1 MKPPQILDL
10 EKYWGIEIKEDYFK
24 LNDAGEIV
32 ELDLGSTESSHFRRL
47 RKVNRRARVRLTPN
61 KIIDLSP
68 LQRLQQLT
76 SLYLEYNQIIDLSP
90 LQELQQLTSLSL
102 SGNKIIDLSPL
113 QRLRQLTELHLG
125 NNQIIDLGPLQ
136 RLQQLTE
143 LDLGNNQIS
152 DFSPLEGLQQLIL
165 LNLMDNQVSNLS
177 PFRGLQQLKLLNIAA
192 NEIIDLNPLQGLQ
205 QLSWLFLNN
214 NKISDLSPLQG
225 LQQLTSLFLSDNK
238 IIDLSPLQELQQLT
252 SLFLDD
258 NQITDLSPLKELIRK
273 GIPIQYDTEFRENT
287 INLYDNRLTHPPVE
301 IVKQGNEAILNWFD
315 NYEKAQAQNVQ
326 FHPLNEV
333 RVIILG
339 WGKVGKTTLR
349 KRLIG
354 EAVSENELQTDGIDI
369 DIWRPAQ
376 LPKVALRVWD
386 FGGQE
391 IQHSVHNLFLQ
402 DNCVYVLVIDKR
414 KDQTKNE
421 DIVYWLE
428 HIRSFGNDSPV
439 LIVENSIDTERGIN
453 AQSTPTEIEEL
464 VYLNT
469 EIREAYQTNGQVF
482 DYVGVSALKG
492 YNIETLKTKLFVL
505 AAQQN
510 NRGPYPPDWLVAKNA
525 VEERITQGFEAGG
538 LACQNYITKETFD
551 LECERHDIKDATA
564 QNTLLGVMAQLGVV
578 SYYKKSEDKSN
589 WLILNPE
596 WLTTAIY
603 SVLLHPNLKRLNGHL
618 QRSDVLTMLTPA
630 SETEEFFAKKNYQ
643 YSETEIGYVL
653 DLMLD
658 FELCFSPNRQDFYF
672 PLGFKDNYQS
682 RFVQE
687 NLQAISFLFDYE
699 TLPKAIWHKL
709 MVRLFNRNLI
719 GRYWGSGVELAYHD
733 TSGLIQINTLKHKR
747 IQIWIDGPQRT
758 ELLDMIRRALDTV
771 HEEFKSIP
779 VTPKV
784 FTDQGDE
791 IKYQD
796 LLALFIRNVPT
807 YQVAFGNKYV
817 VEELLKRIETLEE
830 TMTQVAAVQRKQLS
844 GEFGTTINN
853 HFYDKVIITIHQ
865 QARDIS
871 DELAAIKDELA
882 QENQVQIQALID
894 VLAEMQQAKTPEK
907 AKGVLSQLRET
918 MKNFPKIASEEAVKW
933 ATKAGLDGVGFKN
946 KFELLQQKLS
956 DLMQSLPP
964 NFMDSI
970 DSDKLG

>member
-1 MKPPQILDL
+1 M
-10 EKYWGIEIKEDYFK
+10 
-24 LNDAGEIV
+24 
-32 ELDLGSTESSHFRRL
+32 
-47 RKVNRRARVRLTPN
+47 
-61 KIIDLSP
+61 
-68 LQRLQQLT
+68 
-76 SLYLEYNQIIDLSP
+76 
-90 LQELQQLTSLSL
+90 
-102 SGNKIIDLSPL
+102 
-113 QRLRQLTELHLG
+113 
-125 NNQIIDLGPLQ
+125 
-136 RLQQLTE
+136 
-143 LDLGNNQIS
+143 
-152 DFSPLEGLQQLIL
+152 
-165 LNLMDNQVSNLS
+165 
-177 PFRGLQQLKLLNIAA
+177 
-192 NEIIDLNPLQGLQ
+192 
-205 QLSWLFLNN
+205 
-214 NKISDLSPLQG
+214 
-225 LQQLTSLFLSDNK
+225 
-238 IIDLSPLQELQQLT
+238 
-252 SLFLDD
+252 
-258 NQITDLSPLKELIRK
+258 
-273 GIPIQYDTEFRENT
+273 
-287 INLYDNRLTHPPVE
+287 E
-301 IVKQGNEAILNWFD
+301 IVKQGNEAILNWLD
-315 NYEKAQAQNVQ
+315 NHEKAKAKNVQ

-354 EAVSENELQTDGIDI
+354 EAVSENEPQTDGIDI

-376 LPKVALRVWD
+376 LPNVALRVWD

-871 DELAAIKDELA
+871 DELAAIKDELT
-882 QENQVQIQALID
+882 QENQAQIQALID

-907 AKGVLSQLRET
+907 AKGALPQLRET
-918 MKNFPKIASEEAVKW
+918 MKNIPKIASEEAIKW
-933 ATKAGLDGVGFKN
+933 ATKKGLDGLYDKIA
-946 KFELLQQKLS
+946 ELGNS
-956 DLMQSLPP
+956 IRPD
-964 NFMDSI
+964 FMDSI
-970 DSDKLG
+970 NPSNFA